1 MYWKHHNG
9 QLFIEDFHVPF
20 GGTLGSDYRWV
31 IFSSLMPWE
40 EREETYALI
49 QSYDWRPCQAG
60 TAGVW
65 CEQIHENAYLQFGFS
80 FASYSS
86 KAPF

>member
-31 IFSSLMPWE
+31 IFLSLMPWE
-40 EREETYALI
+40 EREETYAPHSILRLAPLP
-49 QSYDWRPCQAG
+49 SRYGWRLVRAD
-60 TAGVW
+60 
-65 CEQIHENAYLQFGFS
+65 S
-80 FASYSS
+80 
-86 KAPF
+86 

>member
-31 IFSSLMPWE
+31 IFSSL
-40 EREETYALI
+40 RVFTCRQLR
-49 QSYDWRPCQAG
+49 SNLL
-60 TAGVW
+60 V
-65 CEQIHENAYLQFGFS
+65 
-80 FASYSS
+80 
-86 KAPF
+86 